1 MQSMSE
7 SNKLD
12 SRKWAPLA
20 LGFRPFFLL
29 GIWSAVLL
37 IAASLNGFTAGW
49 QMGYFDMRLWHAHEM
64 LFGYATAV
72 IAGFL
77 LTAVRNWTGLPTP
90 TGKALGFLAA
100 LWLLPRLLSV
110 TLWVPATVYAALDLA
125 FLPMLALVCG
135 RLIVKAKQPHNYPIP
150 LLLMLL
156 ALCNAGVHLEMFGIV
171 ADIANQSI
179 LIAVCLIMGLISVIA
194 GRVVPFFM
202 QSAIGTRPASRALIE
217 RLALPSILLFAAS
230 LATANPSATSHSA
243 AIACALFAAVV
254 HAVRLFSWFDV
265 AVFKQ
270 PMLWVLHAG
279 YAWLVA
285 GFILFAL
292 AEGFGWPVTHVIHA
306 WTAGG
311 IGMFTLGMMA
321 RVALGHTGRPVLA
334 LPGMPAAFAL
344 VGVAALARVI
354 LPITNPAL
362 LDVSLRISA
371 SCWIIAFLWMGIRY
385 SSILML
391 ARADRKPG

>member
-1 MQSMSE
+1 M
-7 SNKLD
+7 N
-12 SRKWAPLA
+12 
-20 LGFRPFFLL
+20 
-29 GIWSAVLL
+29 
-37 IAASLNGFTAGW
+37 
-49 QMGYFDMRLWHAHEM
+49 
-64 LFGYATAV
+64 V
-72 IAGFL
+72 IF
-77 LTAVRNWTGLPTP
+77 V
-90 TGKALGFLAA
+90 
-100 LWLLPRLLSV
+100 V
-110 TLWVPATVYAALDLA
+110 
-125 FLPMLALVCG
+125 
-135 RLIVKAKQPHNYPIP
+135 
-150 LLLMLL
+150 L

-171 ADIANQSI
+171 TDIANQSI

-202 QSAIGTRPASRALIE
+202 QSAIGIRPASRALIE
-217 RLALPSILLFAAS
+217 RLALPSILVFAAS
-230 LATANPSATSHSA
+230 LATASPSVTNHLAPNHSA
-243 AIACALFAAVV
+243 AIACALFAGVV

-285 GFILFAL
+285 GFILYAL

-306 WTAGG
+306 WTIGG

-321 RVALGHTGRPVLA
+321 LVALGHTGRPVLA
-334 LPGMPAAFAL
+334 LPGIPAAFAL

-354 LPITNPAL
+354 LPLTDPAL
-362 LDVSLRISA
+362 FDVSLRISA

-391 ARADRKPG
+391 ARADKKPV